1 MIFALTTGHKIGL
14 AATGAAFIIYSLV
27 SAFVLPARN
36 PNFPGRYLKPYIA
49 LSVLFFAAMISAV
62 LIFGKEPKEAAAG
75 GSTAATSTA
84 AATTSA
90 TTTTTASSAG
100 GNATAGKAVFASAGC
115 AGCHT
120 FKAAGA
126 SGTVG
131 PNLDDLA
138 AYAQKAGEPLAQ
150 FTHDAIVT
158 PPAKYVPAG
167 FPTNVMPTT
176 FGTSLSSTQIDDL
189 VAFLTQS

>member
-14 AATGAAFIIYSLV
+14 ATTGAVFIIYSLV

-49 LSVLFFAAMISAV
+49 LSVLMFVAMISAV
-62 LIFGKEPKEAAAG
+62 LIFGKEKKEA
-75 GSTAATSTA
+75 TAATSAA
-84 AATTSA
+84 AATS
-90 TTTTTASSAG
+90 TTTTSAAATG
-100 GNATAGKAVFASAGC
+100 DPTAGKAVFASAGC
-115 AGCHT
+115 AACHV
-120 FKAAGA
+120 FKAAA
-126 SGTVG
+126 ATGTIG
-131 PNLDDLA
+131 PDLDNLA

-150 FTHDAIVT
+150 FTREAIVA

-167 FPTNVMPTT
+167 FPTTVMPTT
-176 FGTSLSSTQIDDL
+176 FGSSLSATQLNDL